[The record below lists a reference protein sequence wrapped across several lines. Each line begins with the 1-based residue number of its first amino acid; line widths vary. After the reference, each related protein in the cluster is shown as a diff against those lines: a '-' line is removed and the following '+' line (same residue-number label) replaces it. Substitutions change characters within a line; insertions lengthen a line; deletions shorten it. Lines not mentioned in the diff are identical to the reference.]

1 MNELI
6 RAAEIRVI
14 ADDGEQ
20 LGVMTPAD
28 AIERAQSVG
37 LDLVEVAPGS
47 KPPVCRIMDYG
58 RYKYERKKKMG
69 KSKGHAA
76 SLKEVK
82 LRPRTDQ
89 HDLDF
94 KLKNARRFLTDGD
107 KVKVTVMYRGR
118 EMVHREFGYKQL
130 DQVRDLLADIAN
142 VENPPRMEG
151 RFLSMILVPMR
162 EAIEA
167 LQRAEAAEKTGGKK
181 PNAASEPKVEEP
193 EPVAKAG
200 SDQSEEPSEGG
211 ETADVD
217 KAADKAA
224 ENADNAENV
233 DKVEKTERVVEA
245 AAAEAE

>member
-6 RAAEIRVI
+6 VSSEIRVI

-20 LGVMTPAD
+20 LGVMSPSD
-28 AIERAQSVG
+28 ALARAQEVG

-69 KSKGHAA
+69 KNRGHTA

-94 KLKNARRFLTDGD
+94 KLKNARRFLIDGD

-118 EMVHREFGYKQL
+118 EMVHREFGYRQL
-130 DQVRDLLADIAN
+130 EHVTELLSDIAT
-142 VENPPRMEG
+142 VENPARMEG
-151 RFLSMILVPMR
+151 RFLSMILVPNR
-162 EAIEA
+162 EAIAE
-167 LQRAEAAEKTGGKK
+167 LRRAQ
-181 PNAASEPKVEEP
+181 AS
-193 EPVAKAG
+193 
-200 SDQSEEPSEGG
+200 S
-211 ETADVD
+211 
-217 KAADKAA
+217 KAA
-224 ENADNAENV
+224 EAG
-233 DKVEKTERVVEA
+233 KS
-245 AAAEAE
+245 AAEAEKGRATPRANEGGQEAKDEKSS

>member
-1 MNELI
+1 
-6 RAAEIRVI
+6 
-14 ADDGEQ
+14 
-20 LGVMTPAD
+20 MTPSD
-28 AIERAQSVG
+28 ALTRAQEVG

-69 KSKGHAA
+69 KNKGHTA

-118 EMVHREFGYKQL
+118 EMVHREFGYRQL
-130 DQVRDLLADIAN
+130 QHVTELLSDIAS

-151 RFLSMILVPMR
+151 RFLSMILVPNR
-162 EAIEA
+162 EAIAELARRESASEDVSEA
-167 LQRAEAAEKTGGKK
+167 EPVEAVEAELAAGVEAKQAAGDSGAAEAAE
-181 PNAASEPKVEEP
+181 
-193 EPVAKAG
+193 
-200 SDQSEEPSEGG
+200 
-211 ETADVD
+211 
-217 KAADKAA
+217 A
-224 ENADNAENV
+224 ENSN
-233 DKVEKTERVVEA
+233 
-245 AAAEAE
+245 

>member
-6 RAAEIRVI
+6 RAPEIRVI

-20 LGVMTPAD
+20 LGVMTPETAL
-28 AIERAQSVG
+28 ERAQEVG

-76 SLKEVK
+76 SLKEIK

-118 EMVHREFGYKQL
+118 EMVHRQLGYKQL
-130 DQVRDLLADIAN
+130 EHVTELLGDFAN

-151 RFLSMILVPMR
+151 RFLSMILVPNR
-162 EAIEA
+162 EAIAMAE
-167 LQRAEAAEKTGGKK
+167 RAKAAAK
-181 PNAASEPKVEEP
+181 AVEEP
-193 EPVAKAG
+193 
-200 SDQSEEPSEGG
+200 
-211 ETADVD
+211 
-217 KAADKAA
+217 KAAAEVVEKIEAEESGASKQAA
-224 ENADNAENV
+224 ENEVASES
-233 DKVEKTERVVEA
+233 A
-245 AAAEAE
+245 AAGGEVNN

>member
-6 RAAEIRVI
+6 NSPEIRVI

-20 LGVMTPAD
+20 LGVMTPSD
-28 AIERAQSVG
+28 ALTRAQEVG

-69 KSKGHAA
+69 KNKGHTA

-94 KLKNARRFLTDGD
+94 KLKNARRFLIDGD

-130 DQVRDLLADIAN
+130 KHVTELLSDIAS

-151 RFLSMILVPMR
+151 RFLSMILVPNR
-162 EAIEA
+162 EAIAEIRRTLASDKASEA
-167 LQRAEAAEKTGGKK
+167 EELAVVVDIEPQTADDSESADAAE
-181 PNAASEPKVEEP
+181 
-193 EPVAKAG
+193 
-200 SDQSEEPSEGG
+200 G
-211 ETADVD
+211 ES
-217 KAADKAA
+217 K
-224 ENADNAENV
+224 N
-233 DKVEKTERVVEA
+233 
-245 AAAEAE
+245 